1 MKVLV
6 TGLFEPAT
14 LHAIRRFGQLGY
26 EVHTAEGHCL
36 AFAGFSKYV
45 AKRHRIRNMR
55 YFPQQYAEGL
65 LRLIESGAYE
75 YYFPAYEEILLMSH
89 YRERIVAAV
98 KTTLPDTETLMRLHD
113 KGHFEQLAE
122 DVGIDTPKTLLPK
135 SSDEARR
142 MMADVRLPVAI
153 KQRKTSGAAGFRIVH
168 DRSHL
173 EKQYFDVVAVNR
185 LDENNLPMLQEFIA
199 GPTTCTLHLC
209 NQGSVIGEVMYR
221 GIRTMPRSGGTTVLR
236 ESIQDDASSAAAA
249 KIIEHLHYT
258 GLCGFDFIIDEQTGR
273 PFLVD
278 GNCRVTPA
286 LSMAYFGGCDLI
298 EGWIEIADG
307 KTPAPLPKTKTGVR
321 TKLQFADFV
330 WLLESYLG
338 SFKDWKG
345 EHRLRKQWWRD
356 KDFHYDIASWSD
368 PLPNI
373 MIWVYILTNCYK
385 LIFTNFDSAQLFIF
399 HNQFVEHP
407 FLEDLASSK
416 PAVAK
421 QTPGS

>member
-6 TGLFEPAT
+6 TGLFEPAA

-26 EVHTAEGHCL
+26 EVHTAEGHLL

-45 AKRHRIRNMR
+45 SKRNRIRNMR

-65 LRLIESGAYE
+65 LRLLESGEYD
-75 YYFPAYEEILLMSH
+75 YYFPGYEEILLMSH
-89 YRERIVAAV
+89 YRDRILAAV
-98 KTTLPDTETLMRLHD
+98 KTTLPDIGTLMQLHD
-113 KGHFEQLAE
+113 KGHFEQLAQQ
-122 DVGIDTPKTLLPK
+122 VGIDTPKTLLPQ
-135 SSDEARR
+135 SADEARR
-142 MMADVRLPVAI
+142 IMADVQLPVVI
-153 KQRKTSGAAGFRIVH
+153 KQRKTSGAAGFRIVD
-168 DRSHL
+168 DRKHL

-185 LDENNLPMLQEFIA
+185 LDEDNLPMLQEFIA

-209 NQGSVIGEVMYR
+209 REGRVAGEVMYR
-221 GIRTMPRSGGTTVLR
+221 GVRTMPRSGGTTVLR
-236 ESIQDDASSAAAA
+236 ESIHDDASSAAAS
-249 KIIEHLHYT
+249 KIIEHLGFT
-258 GLCGFDFIIDEQTGR
+258 GLCGFDFIIDERTGK

-286 LSMAYFGGCDLI
+286 LSMAYFGGCDLVDA
-298 EGWIEIADG
+298 WIDIADG
-307 KTPAPLPKTKTGVR
+307 KMPDPLPQPKIGTR

-345 EHRLRKQWWRD
+345 EHRLRKQWWRETEYY
-356 KDFHYDIASWSD
+356 YDVASWSD

-385 LIFTNFDSAQLFIF
+385 LIFTKFDSAQLFIF
-399 HNQFVEHP
+399 HNQYLEHP
-407 FLEDLASSK
+407 FLKELAPSK
-416 PAVAK
+416 PAVAE
-421 QTPGS
+421 QRQES